1 MAKLWL
7 TCVVVKITVEV
18 LVEVV
23 KRDIEEGK
31 RAVREETYAID
42 GPTQQRSTVTGHVVL
57 IFRVSNATFSFPL
70 LQHRPME

>member
-1 MAKLWL
+1 MAHLCCRQNNGRGTGRGGQKRY
-7 TCVVVKITVEV
+7 TV
-18 LVEVV
+18 
-23 KRDIEEGK
+23 EEGK

-42 GPTQQRSTVTGHVVL
+42 GPTQQRSTVNGHVVL